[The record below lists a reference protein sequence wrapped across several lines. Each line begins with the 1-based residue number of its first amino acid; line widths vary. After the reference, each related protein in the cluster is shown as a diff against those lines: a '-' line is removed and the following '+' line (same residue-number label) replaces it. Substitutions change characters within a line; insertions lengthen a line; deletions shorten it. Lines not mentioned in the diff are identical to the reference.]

1 MYEEITYEESL
12 KKKNTIYVDV
22 RTPKEYNDYTIP
34 GSINIPVLLN
44 NEREEIGTL
53 YKNGKIDKAKQVGV
67 NSISKRL
74 PQVFAQ
80 FLELYNNYEDVYI
93 FCSRGGYRSSA
104 LAGLLFSMDI
114 KVHKIHG
121 GYKKYRKYI
130 INENNKMMQNI
141 IPIVLYGNTG
151 TGKTEILKELKRR
164 GYPVIDLEKNSN
176 NRGSVLGAVG
186 LGKPNTQKYFESLL
200 HEELKNIN
208 NKYVFIEGESKR
220 IGNIFIPDILFDKM
234 KSGIHVNITSPLD
247 NRVELLYN
255 EYVNNND
262 TELRNALEPLRRYMP
277 SEKIDKYNICFD
289 NGDYKSVIKDLCI
302 NYYDNNYKS
311 KNREFKYNFNNT
323 DVSKC
328 VDNIIYTF
336 DKYFSK

>member
-12 KKKNTIYVDV
+12 QKENTIYVDV
-22 RTPKEYNDYTIP
+22 RTPKEYSDFTIP
-34 GSINIPVLLN
+34 NAINIPVLLDD
-44 NEREEIGTL
+44 ERVEIGTL
-53 YKNGKIDKAKQVGV
+53 YKNGEIDKAKQVGI
-67 NSISKRL
+67 NAISKRL
-74 PQVFAQ
+74 PQVFAK
-80 FLELYNNYEDVYI
+80 FLELYNTYEDVYI

-130 INENNKMMQNI
+130 IEENNKMMENL

-151 TGKTEILKELKRR
+151 TGKTELLKEIKRR

-186 LGKPNTQKYFESLL
+186 LGKPNTQKHFESLL
-200 HEELKNIN
+200 HEELLTVK

-220 IGNIFIPDILFDKM
+220 IGNVFIPDILFNKI
-234 KSGIHVNITSPLD
+234 KNGIHINIVSPIE

-255 EYVNNND
+255 EYVSDND
-262 TELRNALEPLRRYMP
+262 DELRAALEPLRRYMP
-277 SEKIDKYNICFD
+277 TQKIDEYNDLFD
-289 NGDYKSVIKDLCI
+289 KGDYKSVIKDLCF

-311 KNREFKYNFNNT
+311 KDREFKYTFNNT
-323 DVSKC
+323 DIIKC
-328 VDNIIYTF
+328 VDEIINTF
-336 DKYFSK
+336 EKYFI